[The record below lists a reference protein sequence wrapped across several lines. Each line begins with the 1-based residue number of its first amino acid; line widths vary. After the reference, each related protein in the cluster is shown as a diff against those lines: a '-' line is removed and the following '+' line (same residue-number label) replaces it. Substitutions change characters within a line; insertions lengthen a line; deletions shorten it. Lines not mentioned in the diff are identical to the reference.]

1 MKAMFA
7 ILAGSIIFGMSGI
20 AFAGGCGGGDGSS
33 CGGGGEACDPYQS
46 SCQCTDPMCDRPWY
60 SDCISRAYCCEA
72 FGNVG
77 AR

>member
-1 MKAMFA
+1 MKAA
-7 ILAGSIIFGMSGI
+7 ILMIIGCLTVLLSGYT
-20 AFAGGCGGGDGSS
+20 FADCNDEGCSEGI
-33 CGGGGEACDPYQS
+33 CNPYES
-46 SCQCTDPMCDRPWY
+46 YCQCTDPMCNRPQY